1 MEAKGSMG
9 SYGGFLVTE
18 GLLFSVASLATWAS
32 IILMTLCVR
41 DAILLFGNRG
51 SSKSQSSIFASGGL
65 SVVLF
70 LVGLRWTQPFVDGG
84 FKMPVFWYVMPW
96 MVWIAVA
103 LLAYAF
109 WILCKLL
116 SAITEKERVAGIQA
130 ITMSMAVALIMVWLY
145 KRDPDNKISILK
157 GGIPLSVTTL
167 AFFGGIFV
175 LSMIAVAAS
184 HNSARARGAT
194 KTIATQIGLVVGSVV
209 FGLPFV
215 FLLITSFKEDRDMSS
230 KNGIIWVPRVTDTVP
245 FINPDPMKKH
255 YIGEY
260 NGREVEA
267 VSIGSENGKMK
278 MDIFRPLS
286 VRGVTYFATR
296 DQLHEVPVQANVY
309 TANVNGVAIK
319 GFEKESLE
327 DGRKILQIME
337 PVSMKDKEVTLL
349 GEKADPL
356 RHIGLRTQNYSE
368 AIQYLPLETSNGL
381 VYLKNTLILVVMG
394 VLGTILSCSIVAYSF
409 SRMKF
414 PGKEKLF
421 NVLLATMMLP
431 GAVTLLPQFLIFR
444 TLGWVDTLYP
454 LWVPAFFGSAFNIFL
469 LRQFFS
475 QIPMELEDAAKIDG
489 CTYIKTFWAI
499 MMPQIKPA
507 LAVIAVGTFLGAW
520 NNLMGPLIYINS
532 PEHMPISYA
541 LQLFKGD
548 RDGDSEPGLLM
559 AFTSMTVVPVV
570 AVFFF
575 AQRYFIEGV
584 TLSGFGGR

>member
-1 MEAKGSMG
+1 MTA
-9 SYGGFLVTE
+9 
-18 GLLFSVASLATWAS
+18 GLMFSAASAATWMAL
-32 IILMTLCVR
+32 ILTFIFIR
-41 DAILLFGNRG
+41 DAILLLGSKP
-51 SSKSQSSIFASGGL
+51 SSKSPSSLITNAGSAI
-65 SVVLF
+65 VLF
-70 LVGLRWTQPFVDGG
+70 LFGMVITKPFAGGG
-84 FKMPVFWYVMPW
+84 FKLPIFWFVMPW
-96 MVWIAVA
+96 TAWVATALIAYVIWT
-103 LLAYAF
+103 LG
-109 WILCKLL
+109 KNL
-116 SAITEKERVAGIQA
+116 SAITPEEKANGIRSAGIAVVVA
-130 ITMSMAVALIMVWLY
+130 IAMIVLY
-145 KRDPDNKISILK
+145 RTDHDNKITILK
-157 GGIPLSVTTL
+157 GGIPLSIPTIGYLLCV
-167 AFFGGIFV
+167 FV
-175 LSMIAVAAS
+175 LSMIAIAWS
-184 HNSARARGAT
+184 HHSAVARGVS
-194 KTIATQIGLVVGSVV
+194 KTIATQLGLVAGSIV

-215 FLLITSFKEDRDMSS
+215 FLLVTSFKEDRDMSS
-230 KNGIIWVPRVTDTVP
+230 KSGIIWVPRITDTVP
-245 FINPDPMKKH
+245 YRSQDEFKKH
-255 YIGEY
+255 YIGQY
-260 NGREVEA
+260 NDREVEA
-267 VSIGSENGKMK
+267 VCIGKENSKWK

-286 VRGVTYFATR
+286 VRGITYYASR
-296 DQLHEVPVQANVY
+296 EQLFEVPIQAMVY
-309 TANVNGVAIK
+309 TATVQGMHVK

-327 DGRKILQIME
+327 DGRKILSIME
-337 PVSMKDKEVTLL
+337 PETMRGKEVTLL
-349 GEKADPL
+349 AEKTEPV

-381 VYLKNTLILVVMG
+381 VYLKNTLLLVVMG
-394 VLGTILSCSIVAYSF
+394 VIGTILSCSIVAYSF

-414 PGKEKLF
+414 PGKDKLF

-431 GAVTLLPQFLIFR
+431 GTVTLLPQFLIFR
-444 TLGWVDTLYP
+444 TLGWVDTFYP

-489 CTYIKTFWAI
+489 CSYIKTFWAI

-520 NNLMGPLIYINS
+520 NNFMGPLIYINS

-575 AQRYFIEGV
+575 AQKYFIEGV

>member
-1 MEAKGSMG
+1 MTAG
-9 SYGGFLVTE
+9 LV
-18 GLLFSVASLATWAS
+18 FSVAAAATWMAL
-32 IILMTLCVR
+32 ILTFIFVR
-41 DAILLFGNRG
+41 DAILLFGRKS
-51 SSKSQSSIFASGGL
+51 SSKSPASLLTNGGFAI
-65 SVVLF
+65 VLF
-70 LVGLRWTQPFVDGG
+70 LIGVVYTKPFAAGG
-84 FKMPVFWYVMPW
+84 FTLPIFWFVMPW
-96 MVWIAVA
+96 TAWIATA
-103 LLAYAF
+103 LTAYGI
-109 WILCKLL
+109 WTLGRTL
-116 SAITEKERVAGIQA
+116 SAITPEEKANGIKSAGI
-130 ITMSMAVALIMVWLY
+130 ALIAAAAMFVLY
-145 KRDPDNKISILK
+145 WSDHDNKISILK
-157 GGIPLSVTTL
+157 GGIPLSVATL
-167 AFFGGIFV
+167 GYLLCIFV
-175 LSMIAVAAS
+175 LSMIAIAWS
-184 HNSARARGAT
+184 HQSAMARGVS
-194 KTIATQIGLVVGSVV
+194 KTIATQIGLIAGSIV

-215 FLLITSFKEDRDMSS
+215 FLLVTSFKEDRDMSS
-230 KNGIIWVPRVTDTVP
+230 KSGIIWIPRVTDTVP
-245 FINPDPMKKH
+245 YSSDDEFKKH
-255 YIGEY
+255 YVGHF

-267 VSIGSENGKMK
+267 VCIEKEKPKGNEVAKWK

-286 VRGVTYFATR
+286 VRGITYYTTR
-296 DQLHEVPVQANVY
+296 EKLFEVPVQAMVY
-309 TANVNGVAIK
+309 TATVQGVFVK

-327 DGRKILQIME
+327 DGRKILSLMQPE
-337 PVSMKDKEVTLL
+337 SMRGKEVTLL
-349 GEKADPL
+349 AEQTEPV

-381 VYLKNTLILVVMG
+381 VYLKNTLLLVVMG
-394 VLGTILSCSIVAYSF
+394 VIGTILSCSIVAYSF

-414 PGKEKLF
+414 PGKDKLF

-520 NNLMGPLIYINS
+520 NNFMGPLIYINS

-575 AQRYFIEGV
+575 AQKYFIEGV

>member
-1 MEAKGSMG
+1 MG
-9 SYGGFLVTE
+9 SYGGVIVISA
-18 GLLFSVASLATWAS
+18 GLLFTAASFASWIGLILA
-32 IILMTLCVR
+32 IVFVR
-41 DAILLFGNRG
+41 DATLLFGH
-51 SSKSQSSIFASGGL
+51 KSNTKTPASVFSMGGL
-65 SVVLF
+65 AVVLF
-70 LVGLRWTQPFVDGG
+70 LVGVVFTKPFAAGG
-84 FKMPVFWYVMPW
+84 FTMPIFWYVMPW
-96 MVWIAVA
+96 TAWISTA
-103 LLAYAF
+103 LTVFALWRLGKLAT
-109 WILCKLL
+109 
-116 SAITEKERVAGIQA
+116 AITAEEKVAGLKAAGVSLVVA
-130 ITMSMAVALIMVWLY
+130 IGLVLLY
-145 KRDPDNKISILK
+145 RTDPDNKITILK
-157 GGIPLSVTTL
+157 GGIPFSFATI
-167 AFFGGIFV
+167 GILFCVFV
-175 LSMIAVAAS
+175 LSMISIAWSYKSA
-184 HNSARARGAT
+184 SARGIT
-194 KTIATQIGLVVGSVV
+194 KTIATQLALLAGSVV
-209 FGLPFV
+209 FGIPFL
-215 FLLITSFKEDRDMSS
+215 FLLITSFKEDRDMSA
-230 KNGIIWVPRVTDTVP
+230 KTGIIWIPRVTDTVP
-245 FINPDPMKKH
+245 FINPDPLKKH
-255 YIGEY
+255 YMGDY

-267 VSIGSENGKMK
+267 VSIGNENGKMK

-286 VRGVTYFATR
+286 VRGISYYATR
-296 DQLHEVPVQANVY
+296 DQLHEVPVKAMVY
-309 TANVNGVAIK
+309 TATVNGTPIK

-327 DGRKILQIME
+327 DGRKILSIME
-337 PVSMKDKEVTLL
+337 PDSMKGKEITLL
-349 GEKADPL
+349 AEKTEPV

-381 VYLKNTLILVVMG
+381 VYLKNTLLIVVLG
-394 VLGTILSCSIVAYSF
+394 VIGTILSCSIVAYSF
-409 SRMKF
+409 SRLKF
-414 PGKEKLF
+414 PGKDKLF

-489 CTYIKTFWAI
+489 CSYIKTFWAI

-520 NNLMGPLIYINS
+520 NNFMGPLIYINS

-575 AQRYFIEGV
+575 AQKYFIEGV

>member
-1 MEAKGSMG
+1 MTDGII
-9 SYGGFLVTE
+9 
-18 GLLFSVASLATWAS
+18 FSIASVATWAALVLT
-32 IILMTLCVR
+32 ILFVR
-41 DAILLFGNRG
+41 DAILVFGQKSSQKSSSSVITGGGIALILFIVG
-51 SSKSQSSIFASGGL
+51 
-65 SVVLF
+65 VVF
-70 LVGLRWTQPFVDGG
+70 TKPFVDGG
-84 FKMPVFWYVMPW
+84 FKMPIFWFVMPW
-96 MVWIAVA
+96 TAWVA
-103 LLAYAF
+103 TALTAYAIWSF
-109 WILCKLL
+109 GRTI
-116 SAITEKERVAGIQA
+116 SAITLAEKISGVKSAIISLFVAIG
-130 ITMSMAVALIMVWLY
+130 MVFLY
-145 KRDPDNKISILK
+145 GMDKDNKITILK
-157 GGIPLSVTTL
+157 GGIPFSVATIGFL
-167 AFFGGIFV
+167 LCIFV
-175 LSMIAVAAS
+175 LSMIAVTWS
-184 HNSARARGAT
+184 YKSAKGRGVT
-194 KTIATQIGLVVGSVV
+194 KTFATQLALLAGSVV

-215 FLLITSFKEDRDMSS
+215 FLLITSFKEDKDMSS
-230 KNGIIWVPRVTDTVP
+230 KNGIVWIPRVTDTVP
-245 FINPDPMKKH
+245 YVNPDPMKKH
-255 YIGEY
+255 YMGQY

-267 VSIGSENGKMK
+267 VSLGEENGKMK

-286 VRGVTYFATR
+286 VRGISYYTTR
-296 DQLHEVPVQANVY
+296 DQLREVPVDAKVY
-309 TANVNGVAIK
+309 TAKVNGVDLK

-327 DGRKILQIME
+327 DGRKILMIME
-337 PVSMKDKEVTLL
+337 PASMKDKEVTLL
-349 GEKADPL
+349 AEQTEPV

-381 VYLKNTLILVVMG
+381 VYLKNTLLLVVMG
-394 VLGTILSCSIVAYSF
+394 VIGTILSCSIVAYGF

-414 PGKEKLF
+414 PGKDKLF

-489 CTYIKTFWAI
+489 CTYIKTFWEI

-507 LAVIAVGTFLGAW
+507 LAVIAVWTFLGAW
-520 NNLMGPLIYINS
+520 NNFMGPLIYINS
-532 PEHMPISYA
+532 PDHMPISYA

-575 AQRYFIEGV
+575 AQKYFIEGV
-584 TLSGFGGR
+584 TLSGLGGR

>member
-1 MEAKGSMG
+1 MNTPISDGI
-9 SYGGFLVTE
+9 
-18 GLLFSVASLATWAS
+18 LFSVASMATWAALVLA
-32 IILMTLCVR
+32 IMFVR
-41 DAILLFGNRG
+41 DAIIVFGYK
-51 SSKSQSSIFASGGL
+51 STSKSAPSVIAGGL
-65 SVVLF
+65 TAAVLF
-70 LVGLRWTQPFVDGG
+70 LIGVVLTKPFANGG
-84 FKMPVFWYVMPW
+84 FTMPIFWYVMPW
-96 MVWIAVA
+96 TAWVA
-103 LLAYAF
+103 TALTAYAI
-109 WILCKLL
+109 WRVGKTV
-116 SAITEKERVAGIQA
+116 SAITDDEKVSGVVSGVI
-130 ITMSMAVALIMVWLY
+130 SLIGAFGMVLLY
-145 KRDPDNKISILK
+145 RIDKDNKISILK
-157 GGIPLSVTTL
+157 GGIPFSLQVL
-167 AFFGGIFV
+167 GFLLCIFV
-175 LSMIAVAAS
+175 LAMISVAWS
-184 HNSARARGAT
+184 YKSAQGRGAT
-194 KTIATQIGLVVGSVV
+194 KTFATQLALLAGSVV

-215 FLLITSFKEDRDMSS
+215 FLLITSFKEDRDMTS
-230 KNGIIWVPRVTDTVP
+230 KNGIIWIPKVTETVP
-245 FINPDPMKKH
+245 YLSKDPLKKH
-255 YIGEY
+255 YMGHY

-267 VSIGSENGKMK
+267 VSIGEENGKMK

-286 VRGVTYFATR
+286 VRGIGYLATPGE
-296 DQLHEVPVQANVY
+296 LKEVPVDAMVY
-309 TANVNGVAIK
+309 TAKVNGTPIK
-319 GFEKESLE
+319 GFEKDSLE
-327 DGRKILQIME
+327 DGRKILRIME
-337 PVSMKDKEVTLL
+337 PASMKDTEVTLL
-349 GEKADPL
+349 ADQTEPV
-356 RHIGLRTQNYSE
+356 RHVGLRTQNYSE
-368 AIQYLPLETSNGL
+368 AIQYLPLETMNGL

-394 VLGTILSCSIVAYSF
+394 VIGTILSCSIVAYAF

-414 PGKEKLF
+414 PGKDKLF

-489 CTYIKTFWAI
+489 CSHLKTFWAI

-507 LAVIAVGTFLGAW
+507 LAVIAVWTFLGAW
-520 NNLMGPLIYINS
+520 NNFMGPLIYINS

-584 TLSGFGGR
+584 TLSGLGGR